1 MSAKVMTANRLI
13 DGVVVFLGSEGWAE
27 MIDAA
32 EIAVDPAGAQ
42 TLEARGREAMERNEV
57 VDANLIEVV
66 QEDGRTRP
74 VRLRERLRTLGPSIR
89 PDLGKQASRSG
100 GLDVP
105 L

>member
-1 MSAKVMTANRLI
+1 
-13 DGVVVFLGSEGWAE
+13 VVVFFGSEGWTE
-27 MIDAA
+27 TIDAA

-42 TLEARGREAMERNEV
+42 TLESRGREAMERNEV

-66 QEDGRTRP
+66 PEDGRVRP
-74 VRLRERLRTLGPSIR
+74 VRLRERLRTLGPSVR
-89 PDLGKQASRSG
+89 PDLGKQASHSG

>member
-13 DGVVVFLGSEGWAE
+13 DGVVVFLGSEGWTE

-32 EIAVDPAGAQ
+32 EIAVDPVAAQ
-42 TLEARGREAMERNEV
+42 ALEARGRHAMERNEV
-57 VDANLIEVV
+57 VDASPIEVV
-66 QEDGRTRP
+66 LEDGRVRP
-74 VRLRERLRTLGPSIR
+74 VRLRERLRTLGPSVR
-89 PDLGKQASRSG
+89 PDLGKQASHSG